1 MGLENLKSVF
11 SNIVTNKT
19 QSDITSFSTELDDIR
34 PISING
40 ISTLDS
46 SFDNLESIP
55 IIIKKEI
62 KIDAYTKAQ
71 IQKNWTRLMISLLFH
86 QLHL

>member
-55 IIIKKEI
+55 IIDI
-62 KIDAYTKAQ
+62 
-71 IQKNWTRLMISLLFH
+71 N
-86 QLHL
+86 

>member
-55 IIIKKEI
+55 IIDI
-62 KIDAYTKAQ
+62 
-71 IQKNWTRLMISLLFH
+71 NSSNLLT
-86 QLHL
+86 